1 MAGLVSSPSI
11 SCAHIY
17 LRQVPNIIFHLWIFQ
32 YVLLEDKTQKHITI
46 ITRIKKLSTISVRY
60 LVSGQVF
67 NCLLNISLCIPICI
81 YLCIC
86 LCIKV
91 YMYLSLYP
99 FISQLFLIRI
109 KMKATLCEQLVCLL
123 MNKLHFSFFSSLHST
138 YWRNQVACF

>member
-1 MAGLVSSPSI
+1 MRFQVAVIRIHQSVTSWLVLFHLHLSI

-60 LVSGQVF
+60 LFSGQVF
-67 NCLLNISLCIPICI
+67 NCLLNISLYISICI

-99 FISQLFLIRI
+99 FISQLFSIRI
-109 KMKATLCEQLVCLL
+109 KMKATLLNSWYV
-123 MNKLHFSFFSSLHST
+123 F
-138 YWRNQVACF
+138 